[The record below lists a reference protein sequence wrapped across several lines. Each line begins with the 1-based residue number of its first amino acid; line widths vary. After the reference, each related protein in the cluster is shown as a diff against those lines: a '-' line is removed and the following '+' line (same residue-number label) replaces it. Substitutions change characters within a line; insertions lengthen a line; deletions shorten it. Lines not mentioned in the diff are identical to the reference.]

1 MTERCF
7 QSYFRKIT
15 WVDAHLPSR
24 TLEALQAN
32 HPGSPAE
39 TSSLTLWRK
48 ETSPYACPPAPRT
61 LLPFNRFRMS
71 NNTSQD
77 PASTSSSSVDD
88 APVAKRAT
96 KKVAAKTATKIVAKK
111 AVAKKVAVKKTAVK
125 KVAAKKA
132 AAKSVA
138 EPANLKTELSSVQAP
153 EAVTAP
159 RTPRPSRAK
168 KTAPEAAPIESE
180 PPSAENPGRRF
191 GRVPGGGPVTP
202 REPAPARPPTPPES
216 TPFPPV
222 IAPPPNREGQ
232 PAPPPNRERPPQG
245 GQPQNFQ
252 QRDPQN
258 RNDSGPPN
266 GGQGQQG
273 ESRSKRRRDKRKR
286 RKGEQQEQQGGR
298 RQPNPH
304 TRQRNDGPPNHN
316 DSEDRR
322 PGLLTGP
329 KIEANGLLEL
339 APKGFGF
346 LRIPGKNF
354 EQARDDVFVTP
365 EIIRK
370 YNLRLGQWIHGVYQE
385 GPRGPQLVE
394 ITLVNDLAPEEASK
408 LPHFDELKAINPTR
422 RISFETTPERFT
434 TRVVDIMAPV
444 GRGQRGLIVSPPRSG
459 KTTLLLHM
467 AEAIREKYDEAIHLM
482 VVLVDERP
490 EEVTEFRRAL
500 PGAEIYASSNDEQAR
515 NHTRIAEIAIERAK
529 RLVEAG
535 RDVFLIM
542 DSITRLARAYNG
554 NMNSRGRGTASG
566 GLTIGA
572 LEVPRRLFA
581 AARNT
586 RGGGSL
592 TIMAT
597 ALIQTNSR
605 ADEAIYMEFKGT
617 GNMELVLDRK
627 IAENYIYP
635 AVDIFKSGTRRE
647 ELLLADHML
656 HKIHLI
662 RRGLSGHRPAEAMER
677 LLFFLKKFP
686 NNPQMLLEIKG

>member
-1 MTERCF
+1 MT
-7 QSYFRKIT
+7 
-15 WVDAHLPSR
+15 D
-24 TLEALQAN
+24 
-32 HPGSPAE
+32 
-39 TSSLTLWRK
+39 
-48 ETSPYACPPAPRT
+48 
-61 LLPFNRFRMS
+61 
-71 NNTSQD
+71 
-77 PASTSSSSVDD
+77 SSSPEE
-88 APVAKRAT
+88 AP
-96 KKVAAKTATKIVAKK
+96 
-111 AVAKKVAVKKTAVK
+111 
-125 KVAAKKA
+125 
-132 AAKSVA
+132 
-138 EPANLKTELSSVQAP
+138 
-153 EAVTAP
+153 
-159 RTPRPSRAK
+159 
-168 KTAPEAAPIESE
+168 
-180 PPSAENPGRRF
+180 RRF
-191 GRVPGGGPVTP
+191 GRVPGGGPVNHREPVQSRPAAQQESIPFPAAVQTPEPAEAP
-202 REPAPARPPTPPES
+202 RESENQDGRPRNSQQARQE
-216 TPFPPV
+216 
-222 IAPPPNREGQ
+222 Q
-232 PAPPPNRERPPQG
+232 PQQNQQRQNNQAAGNQANGG
-245 GQPQNFQ
+245 GQPQ
-252 QRDPQN
+252 
-258 RNDSGPPN
+258 
-266 GGQGQQG
+266 
-273 ESRSKRRRDKRKR
+273 ESRSKRRREKRKR
-286 RKGEQQEQQGGR
+286 RNQERLAQTGGQAPQNPQNNQNRQRHDNNRGQQGK
-298 RQPNPH
+298 Q
-304 TRQRNDGPPNHN
+304 QDG
-316 DSEDRR
+316 EDRR
-322 PGLLTGP
+322 NTAPLDGP
-329 KIEANGLLEL
+329 KIECDGMLEL

-346 LRIPGKNF
+346 LRVPKKNF
-354 EQARDDVFVTP
+354 EQARDDIFVTP
-365 EIIRK
+365 ETIRK
-370 YNLRLGQWIHGVYQE
+370 YHLRPGQWIHGLYQE
-385 GPRGPQLVE
+385 GHRGPQLVE
-394 ITLVNDLAPEEASK
+394 ISTINDLAPEDASK
-408 LPHFDELKAINPTR
+408 LPHFDELKAINPAK

-515 NHTRIAEIAIERAK
+515 NHCRIAELAIERAK

-554 NMNSRGRGTASG
+554 GMNNRGRGTGSG
-566 GLTIGA
+566 GITIGA

-592 TIMAT
+592 TILAT

-647 ELLLADHML
+647 ELLLAEHML

>member
-1 MTERCF
+1 
-7 QSYFRKIT
+7 
-15 WVDAHLPSR
+15 
-24 TLEALQAN
+24 
-32 HPGSPAE
+32 
-39 TSSLTLWRK
+39 
-48 ETSPYACPPAPRT
+48 
-61 LLPFNRFRMS
+61 MS
-71 NNTSQD
+71 NNTNEETL
-77 PASTSSSSVDD
+77 PHTSADTGD
-88 APVAKRAT
+88 TPTPRKRAAKKAAAET
-96 KKVAAKTATKIVAKK
+96 VTKTAAKKVAAKKTAT
-111 AVAKKVAVKKTAVK
+111 K

-132 AAKSVA
+132 ASKKSAAEATTPELPFSPPPAPVPAPTSEAPVKARATKSAKAKKAVTHASDDAPSKAAPPSEEKPAAKSRSN
-138 EPANLKTELSSVQAP
+138 EDSP
-153 EAVTAP
+153 
-159 RTPRPSRAK
+159 
-168 KTAPEAAPIESE
+168 
-180 PPSAENPGRRF
+180 RRF
-191 GRVPGGGPVTP
+191 GRVPGGGPVASREPGEESPHPPQGPPPAPSGEREP
-202 REPAPARPPTPPES
+202 REPREPRPQPNPPQQ
-216 TPFPPV
+216 
-222 IAPPPNREGQ
+222 REGQ
-232 PAPPPNRERPPQG
+232 G
-245 GQPQNFQ
+245 HGQPN
-252 QRDPQN
+252 
-258 RNDSGPPN
+258 PPR
-266 GGQGQQG
+266 
-273 ESRSKRRRDKRKR
+273 ESRSKRRREKRKR
-286 RKGEQQEQQGGR
+286 RQREGQDQGGHG
-298 RQPNPH
+298 QQNPPH
-304 TRQRNDGPPNHN
+304 RQRNEGGNPQRAAAHPE
-316 DSEDRR
+316 EDRR
-322 PGLLTGP
+322 PVQLNGP
-329 KIEANGLLEL
+329 KIEASGMLEL

-346 LRIPGKNF
+346 LRVPNKNF

-365 EIIRK
+365 ETIRK
-370 YNLRLGQWIHGVYQE
+370 YHLRVGQWVHGVYQE

-394 ITLVNDLAPEEASK
+394 ISTVNDMPPDEAGK

-434 TRVVDIMAPV
+434 TRVIDIMAPV

-515 NHTRIAEIAIERAK
+515 NHCRIAELAIERAK

-535 RDVFLIM
+535 KDVFLLM

-554 NMNSRGRGTASG
+554 NMNNRGRGTGSG
-566 GLTIGA
+566 GITIGA

-592 TIMAT
+592 TILAT

-605 ADEAIYMEFKGT
+605 ADEAIFMEFKGT

>member
-1 MTERCF
+1 
-7 QSYFRKIT
+7 
-15 WVDAHLPSR
+15 
-24 TLEALQAN
+24 
-32 HPGSPAE
+32 
-39 TSSLTLWRK
+39 
-48 ETSPYACPPAPRT
+48 
-61 LLPFNRFRMS
+61 MS
-71 NNTSQD
+71 NDTNEDTMPPQTAD
-77 PASTSSSSVDD
+77 EKAPAR
-88 APVAKRAT
+88 KRAV
-96 KKVAAKTATKIVAKK
+96 KKVATKT
-111 AVAKKVAVKKTAVK
+111 AVKKTAATKVAAK
-125 KVAAKKA
+125 KVAAKKTA
-132 AAKSVA
+132 TSKTIAVNGTLDLPFTESFTATPAPAIATSAPSAPSAPA
-138 EPANLKTELSSVQAP
+138 EQAVESAPAR
-153 EAVTAP
+153 AP
-159 RTPRPSRAK
+159 RARKVAKEADAPAPSESQ
-168 KTAPEAAPIESE
+168 PEEASE
-180 PPSAENPGRRF
+180 PTRRF
-191 GRVPGGGPVTP
+191 GRVPGGGPVTQREPSEIRNPTEGATPFPGSRPAPQEPGEDAP
-202 REPAPARPPTPPES
+202 REARPPQ
-216 TPFPPV
+216 
-222 IAPPPNREGQ
+222 EG
-232 PAPPPNRERPPQG
+232 
-245 GQPQNFQ
+245 QNFQ
-252 QRDPQN
+252 QRDGQ
-258 RNDSGPPN
+258 GPPR
-266 GGQGQQG
+266 

-286 RKGEQQEQQGGR
+286 RKQDHVEQGGPP
-298 RQPNPH
+298 QPPH
-304 TRQRNDGPPNHN
+304 QRQRNENVGRPQNSDRQRHDNTERQRHDN
-316 DSEDRR
+316 TDRQRHDSADRQRHDHHELDDRR
-322 PGLLTGP
+322 PAQLTGP
-329 KIEANGLLEL
+329 KIETDGMLEL

-346 LRIPGKNF
+346 LRVPAKNF
-354 EQARDDVFVTP
+354 EQARDDIFVTP
-365 EIIRK
+365 EIIRR
-370 YNLRLGQWIHGVYQE
+370 YNLRLGQWLHGVYQD

-394 ITLVNDLAPEEASK
+394 ITKVNDLTPEEASK
-408 LPHFDELKAINPTR
+408 LPHFDELKAINPTK
-422 RISFETTPERFT
+422 RISFETTPDRYT

-500 PGAEIYASSNDEQAR
+500 PGAEIYASSNDEQSR
-515 NHTRIAEIAIERAK
+515 NHTRIAELAIERAK

-535 RDVFLIM
+535 QDVFLIM
-542 DSITRLARAYNG
+542 DSITRLARAYNSG
-554 NMNSRGRGTASG
+554 MGSRGRATGSG
-566 GLTIGA
+566 GITIGA

-627 IAENYIYP
+627 IAEQYIYP

>member
-1 MTERCF
+1 MSINTNEE
-7 QSYFRKIT
+7 IT
-15 WVDAHLPSR
+15 PENLTASIS
-24 TLEALQAN
+24 AA
-32 HPGSPAE
+32 PA
-39 TSSLTLWRK
+39 K
-48 ETSPYACPPAPRT
+48 
-61 LLPFNRFRMS
+61 
-71 NNTSQD
+71 
-77 PASTSSSSVDD
+77 
-88 APVAKRAT
+88 KRAT
-96 KKVAAKTATKIVAKK
+96 RKATSVATNESNAEHKPEKKVVAKK
-111 AVAKKVAVKKTAVK
+111 AAKKT
-125 KVAAKKA
+125 AKKA
-132 AAKSVA
+132 AKKIA
-138 EPANLKTELSSVQAP
+138 EPELFPTSAP
-153 EAVTAP
+153 EPEVIPA
-159 RTPRPSRAK
+159 TPAKKITRAK
-168 KTAPEAAPIESE
+168 KKAAEPIPAPIEE
-180 PPSAENPGRRF
+180 PELSPVAESPKRF
-191 GRVPGGGPVTP
+191 GRVPGGGPVAP
-202 REPAPARPPTPPES
+202 RKTQELPASGEQES
-216 TPFPPV
+216 IPFPQ
-222 IAPPPNREGQ
+222 Q
-232 PAPPPNRERPPQG
+232 PIQSG
-245 GQPQNFQ
+245 GGDASSVTAPQNHES
-252 QRDPQN
+252 PQN
-258 RNDSGPPN
+258 P
-266 GGQGQQG
+266 QAQQG
-273 ESRSKRRRDKRKR
+273 ESRSKKRREKRKR
-286 RKGEQQEQQGGR
+286 RKQERMLQQGAVA
-298 RQPNPH
+298 PNPQQGH
-304 TRQRNDGPPNHN
+304 NNQNRRNDHRNSQDH
-316 DSEDRR
+316 EDRR
-322 PGLLTGP
+322 PIQLNGP
-329 KIEANGLLEL
+329 KIDADGMLEL

-346 LRIPGKNF
+346 LRVPRKNF
-354 EQARDDVFVTP
+354 DQARDDVFVTP
-365 EIIRK
+365 ETIRK
-370 YNLRLGQWIHGVYQE
+370 HNLRVGQWIHGAYQE
-385 GPRGPQLVE
+385 GQRGPQLVD
-394 ITLVNDLAPEEASK
+394 VNQINGLTPEEASK
-408 LPHFDELKAINPTR
+408 LPHFDELKAINPSK

-515 NHTRIAEIAIERAK
+515 NHCRIAELAIERAK

-535 RDVFLIM
+535 KDVFIIM

-554 NMNSRGRGTASG
+554 NMNNRGRGTGSG
-566 GLTIGA
+566 GITIGA

-605 ADEAIYMEFKGT
+605 ADEAIFMEFKGT

-662 RRGLSGHRPAEAMER
+662 RRGLAGHRPPEAMER

>member
-1 MTERCF
+1 MA
-7 QSYFRKIT
+7 
-15 WVDAHLPSR
+15 DHLRRS
-24 TLEALQAN
+24 QA
-32 HPGSPAE
+32 
-39 TSSLTLWRK
+39 TFFT
-48 ETSPYACPPAPRT
+48 
-61 LLPFNRFRMS
+61 RFRMS
-71 NNTSQD
+71 NNTNEDTLPQPLAGS
-77 PASTSSSSVDD
+77 AGD
-88 APVAKRAT
+88 APSARKRVT
-96 KKVAAKTATKIVAKK
+96 KKAASKTATQPDAE
-111 AVAKKVAVKKTAVK
+111 KVP
-125 KVAAKKA
+125 AKKA
-132 AAKSVA
+132 AAKKAAVKKVVA
-138 EPANLKTELSSVQAP
+138 KKTAAKKSLDATLSPELPFITPPAPTAAP
-153 EAVTAP
+153 APVSEAAAAP
-159 RTPRPSRAK
+159 RPARASRAK
-168 KTAPEAAPIESE
+168 KVAAEAPATPPPTLPPAPAQQAPIEA
-180 PPSAENPGRRF
+180 PRRY
-191 GRVPGGGPVTP
+191 GRVPGGGPIAT
-202 REPAPARPPTPPES
+202 REPAEDAPQA
-216 TPFPPV
+216 V
-222 IAPPPNREGQ
+222 QPPP
-232 PAPPPNRERPPQG
+232 REREPQEPRR
-245 GQPQNFQ
+245 GQERQQEPQRNPQ
-252 QRDPQN
+252 QRD
-258 RNDSGPPN
+258 
-266 GGQGQQG
+266 GQGQPNAQG
-273 ESRSKRRRDKRKR
+273 QQNTQGQPRESRSKRRRDKRKR
-286 RKGEQQEQQGGR
+286 RSGERQEQGGQTHQPHQG
-298 RQPNPH
+298 QQHPPN
-304 TRQRNDGPPNHN
+304 RQRHESGGQQANSNDFG
-316 DSEDRR
+316 DRR
-322 PGLLTGP
+322 AVQLNGP
-329 KIEANGLLEL
+329 KIETNGMLEL

-346 LRIPGKNF
+346 LRIPDKNF

-365 EIIRK
+365 ETIRK

-394 ITLVNDLAPEEASK
+394 ITRINDMPPEEAAK

-434 TRVVDIMAPV
+434 TRVIDIMAPV

-500 PGAEIYASSNDEQAR
+500 PGVEIYASSNDEQPR
-515 NHTRIAEIAIERAK
+515 NHCRMAELAIERAK

-535 RDVFLIM
+535 KDVFLLM
-542 DSITRLARAYNG
+542 DSITRLARAYNAGMSMGAG
-554 NMNSRGRGTASG
+554 NRNRGTGSG
-566 GLTIGA
+566 GITIGA

-592 TIMAT
+592 TILAT

-677 LLFFLKKFP
+677 LLFFLKKFS
-686 NNPQMLLEIKG
+686 NNPQMLMEIKG

>member
-1 MTERCF
+1 MSNTTNQE
-7 QSYFRKIT
+7 
-15 WVDAHLPSR
+15 
-24 TLEALQAN
+24 
-32 HPGSPAE
+32 
-39 TSSLTLWRK
+39 
-48 ETSPYACPPAPRT
+48 PAPQPP
-61 LLPFNRFRMS
+61 L
-71 NNTSQD
+71 D
-77 PASTSSSSVDD
+77 AAE
-88 APVAKRAT
+88 APVPAAKRAA
-96 KKVAAKTATKIVAKK
+96 KKTTAKK
-111 AVAKKVAVKKTAVK
+111 ATKAASKKTAVK
-125 KVAAKKA
+125 KTAAKR
-132 AAKSVA
+132 
-138 EPANLKTELSSVQAP
+138 
-153 EAVTAP
+153 AV
-159 RTPRPSRAK
+159 AK
-168 KTAPEAAPIESE
+168 KTPAKADSDTV
-180 PPSAENPGRRF
+180 SAEQSPPAPPPETMQAPAPVPVPETPPGEISPRRF
-191 GRVPGGGPVTP
+191 GRVPGGGPVQAREPAAPRPPAEPESIPFPAAAAPPPARETPAEPPAP
-202 REPAPARPPTPPES
+202 REPD
-216 TPFPPV
+216 
-222 IAPPPNREGQ
+222 GQ
-232 PAPPPNRERPPQG
+232 EPQPQG
-245 GQPQNFQ
+245 QNQP
-252 QRDPQN
+252 
-258 RNDSGPPN
+258 RN
-266 GGQGQQG
+266 GQGQTG
-273 ESRSKRRRDKRKR
+273 ESRSKRRREKRKR
-286 RKGEQQEQQGGR
+286 RKLERGEQSGGH
-298 RQPNPH
+298 QPQNPNG
-304 TRQRNDGPPNHN
+304 RQRQERTNHHGNGNDA
-316 DSEDRR
+316 DDRR
-322 PGLLTGP
+322 PAQLNGP
-329 KIEANGLLEL
+329 KIEADGLLEL

-365 EIIRK
+365 ETIRK
-370 YNLRLGQWIHGVYQE
+370 YNLRPGQWIHGLYQE

-394 ITLVNDLAPEEASK
+394 ISRVNDMPPEEACK
-408 LPHFDELKAINPTR
+408 LPHFDELKAVNPTR

-434 TRVVDIMAPV
+434 TRIVDIMAPV

-500 PGAEIYASSNDEQAR
+500 PGAEIYASSNDEQPR

-535 RDVFLIM
+535 KDVFLIM
-542 DSITRLARAYNG
+542 DSITRLARAYNAG
-554 NMNSRGRGTASG
+554 MGMNSRGRGTGSG
-566 GLTIGA
+566 GITIGA

-592 TIMAT
+592 TILAT

-635 AVDIFKSGTRRE
+635 AADIFKSGTRRE

-686 NNPQMLLEIKG
+686 NNPQMLMEIKG

>member
-1 MTERCF
+1 
-7 QSYFRKIT
+7 
-15 WVDAHLPSR
+15 
-24 TLEALQAN
+24 
-32 HPGSPAE
+32 
-39 TSSLTLWRK
+39 
-48 ETSPYACPPAPRT
+48 
-61 LLPFNRFRMS
+61 MS
-71 NNTSQD
+71 NDTDQD
-77 PASTSSSSVDD
+77 TPPTT
-88 APVAKRAT
+88 KRA
-96 KKVAAKTATKIVAKK
+96 AKK
-111 AVAKKVAVKKTAVK
+111 AATKTVAKKVAAKKTAVK

-132 AAKSVA
+132 TVA
-138 EPANLKTELSSVQAP
+138 VAVTPELPFSTPSNPIPAP
-153 EAVTAP
+153 EATP
-159 RTPRPSRAK
+159 RPTRPSRAK
-168 KTAPEAAPIESE
+168 KVAAESSPAEPAPAQASE
-180 PPSAENPGRRF
+180 TPSRRF
-191 GRVPGGGPVTP
+191 GRVPGGGPVAV
-202 REPAPARPPTPPES
+202 REPAESPAPAPQAS
-216 TPFPPV
+216 TPFPS
-222 IAPPPNREGQ
+222 
-232 PAPPPNRERPPQG
+232 PAPPPAAREIPAQSGPPRDPEYRERPPQD
-245 GQPQNFQ
+245 GQARNFQ
-252 QRDPQN
+252 QREGQN
-258 RNDSGPPN
+258 RDA
-266 GGQGQQG
+266 QGQQRTG

-286 RKGEQQEQQGGR
+286 RTGERQESQGPP
-298 RQPNPH
+298 QAQHSHPPQ
-304 TRQRNDGPPNHN
+304 QRNRHEGGGPQRGPNS
-316 DSEDRR
+316 DFDERR
-322 PGLLTGP
+322 PAQLNGP
-329 KIEANGLLEL
+329 KIEADGLLEL

-365 EIIRK
+365 ETIRK
-370 YNLRLGQWIHGVYQE
+370 YNLRLGQWIHGLYQD

-394 ITLVNDLAPEEASK
+394 ITQVNGIPPEDAAK

-500 PGAEIYASSNDEQAR
+500 PGAEIYASSNDEQPR
-515 NHTRIAEIAIERAK
+515 SHTRIAEMAIERAK

-535 RDVFLIM
+535 QDVFLIM
-542 DSITRLARAYNG
+542 DSITRLARAYNSG
-554 NMNSRGRGTASG
+554 MSMNNRGRGTGSG
-566 GLTIGA
+566 GITIGA

-647 ELLLADHML
+647 EILLADHML

>member
-1 MTERCF
+1 MPQPTTEGKTPTA
-7 QSYFRKIT
+7 RK
-15 WVDAHLPSR
+15 R
-24 TLEALQAN
+24 
-32 HPGSPAE
+32 
-39 TSSLTLWRK
+39 
-48 ETSPYACPPAPRT
+48 
-61 LLPFNRFRMS
+61 
-71 NNTSQD
+71 
-77 PASTSSSSVDD
+77 
-88 APVAKRAT
+88 
-96 KKVAAKTATKIVAKK
+96 VAKK
-111 AVAKKVAVKKTAVK
+111 AVNAAVAEEAPAKKVPAKKAAVK
-125 KVAAKKA
+125 KVAAKKT
-132 AAKSVA
+132 AAKKAGASATTPELPFNLPPVA
-138 EPANLKTELSSVQAP
+138 ATVPAPASEAP
-153 EAVTAP
+153 ARPARAP
-159 RTPRPSRAK
+159 RAK
-168 KTAPEAAPIESE
+168 KVAAEAPAEPRSE
-180 PPSAENPGRRF
+180 PAPSAPPAEFQAPQNPQSDDAPRRF
-191 GRVPGGGPVTP
+191 GRVPGGGPTTARETVENAPRPPAPQQHQQRQHEP
-202 REPAPARPPTPPES
+202 REQRHQNDG
-216 TPFPPV
+216 
-222 IAPPPNREGQ
+222 PPPQR
-232 PAPPPNRERPPQG
+232 
-245 GQPQNFQ
+245 NFQ
-252 QRDPQN
+252 QRDGQQPQDPQN
-258 RNDSGPPN
+258 R
-266 GGQGQQG
+266 GGQNSPN

-286 RKGEQQEQQGGR
+286 RNSERQDQQGG
-298 RQPNPH
+298 QGQQHGQQN
-304 TRQRNDGPPNHN
+304 RQRHEGGRQQPQNIEQ
-316 DSEDRR
+316 EDRR
-322 PGLLTGP
+322 PIQLNGP
-329 KIEANGLLEL
+329 KIEANGMLEL

-346 LRIPGKNF
+346 LRVPKKNF

-365 EIIRK
+365 ETIRK

-394 ITLVNDLAPEEASK
+394 ITTINDMPPEQAAK

-434 TRVVDIMAPV
+434 TRVIDIMAPV

-515 NHTRIAEIAIERAK
+515 NHCRIAELAIERAK

-535 RDVFLIM
+535 KDVFLLM
-542 DSITRLARAYNG
+542 DSITRLARAYNSG
-554 NMNSRGRGTASG
+554 MNNRGRGTGSG
-566 GLTIGA
+566 GITIGA

-592 TIMAT
+592 TILAT

-605 ADEAIYMEFKGT
+605 ADEAIFMEFKGT

-647 ELLLADHML
+647 ELLLPDHML

-686 NNPQMLLEIKG
+686 NNPQMLMEIKG

>member
-1 MTERCF
+1 MSKNTNEESLSASQAGTEG
-7 QSYFRKIT
+7 
-15 WVDAHLPSR
+15 
-24 TLEALQAN
+24 EA
-32 HPGSPAE
+32 
-39 TSSLTLWRK
+39 
-48 ETSPYACPPAPRT
+48 APR
-61 LLPFNRFRMS
+61 
-71 NNTSQD
+71 
-77 PASTSSSSVDD
+77 
-88 APVAKRAT
+88 KRAAKKAAT
-96 KKVAAKTATKIVAKK
+96 KTVAKTAT
-111 AVAKKVAVKKTAVK
+111 KTAVK
-125 KVAAKKA
+125 KVAKSATKAAAAPADAPAEAAPVAKKA
-132 AAKSVA
+132 ARKVA
-138 EPANLKTELSSVQAP
+138 
-153 EAVTAP
+153 
-159 RTPRPSRAK
+159 AK
-168 KTAPEAAPIESE
+168 KVAKAVETAPEPVFAPETAASAPKKKVARARKTADSSPTLFDNPAPPAAPA
-180 PPSAENPGRRF
+180 PPPDRRAEAPAPRPPGPPQEKRF
-191 GRVPGGGPVTP
+191 GRVPGGGPRVS
-202 REPAPARPPTPPES
+202 REPNETFHQGDAPQQRPPQENHPRNFQNRDHRENRDQREGGPPSHPAQNPNPNQNRES
-216 TPFPPV
+216 RES
-222 IAPPPNREGQ
+222 REGQ
-232 PAPPPNRERPPQG
+232 Q
-245 GQPQNFQ
+245 QQ
-252 QRDPQN
+252 QR
-258 RNDSGPPN
+258 
-266 GGQGQQG
+266 
-273 ESRSKRRRDKRKR
+273 ESRSKRRREKRKR
-286 RKGEQQEQQGGR
+286 RLREAQQGGQGHQGGGNNR
-298 RQPNPH
+298 HEPHARNEGGESQGGERQPMVP
-304 TRQRNDGPPNHN
+304 
-316 DSEDRR
+316 
-322 PGLLTGP
+322 TGP
-329 KIEANGLLEL
+329 KIEVNGMLEL

-346 LRIPGKNF
+346 LRVPQKNF

-365 EIIRK
+365 ESIRK
-370 YNLRLGQWIHGVYQE
+370 FNLRLGQWIHGVYQE

-394 ITLVNDLAPEEASK
+394 ISSINGMTPEEASK
-408 LPHFDELKAINPTR
+408 LPHFDELKAINPSK

-467 AEAIREKYDEAIHLM
+467 AEAIREKYEESIHLM

-515 NHTRIAEIAIERAK
+515 NHCRIAELAIERAK

-535 RDVFLIM
+535 KDVFLLM

-554 NMNSRGRGTASG
+554 NMNNRGRGTGSG
-566 GLTIGA
+566 GITIGA

-592 TIMAT
+592 TILAT

-605 ADEAIYMEFKGT
+605 ADEAIFMEFKGT

-647 ELLLADHML
+647 ELLIPDHML

-662 RRGLSGHRPAEAMER
+662 RRGLSGHRPVEAMER

>member
-1 MTERCF
+1 
-7 QSYFRKIT
+7 
-15 WVDAHLPSR
+15 
-24 TLEALQAN
+24 
-32 HPGSPAE
+32 
-39 TSSLTLWRK
+39 
-48 ETSPYACPPAPRT
+48 
-61 LLPFNRFRMS
+61 MS
-71 NNTSQD
+71 KNTNENTKPQI
-77 PASTSSSSVDD
+77 
-88 APVAKRAT
+88 PVATAGDTLPARKRA
-96 KKVAAKTATKIVAKK
+96 VKK
-111 AVAKKVAVKKTAVK
+111 AVVEILVEPSTKLAPEKKVVKKTVVKTVPTEAPAVK
-125 KVAAKKA
+125 KVAAKKVARKSIA
-132 AAKSVA
+132 ASST
-138 EPANLKTELSSVQAP
+138 PELPFDTPPVPSPIAAP
-153 EAVTAP
+153 PEISAQRPVK
-159 RTPRPSRAK
+159 TPRPNKSALK
-168 KTAPEAAPIESE
+168 VTATAPTVPDNESQSTGE
-180 PPSAENPGRRF
+180 LPRRF
-191 GRVPGGGPVTP
+191 GRVPGGGPTVQ
-202 REPAPARPPTPPES
+202 REPESLPAAPQKS
-216 TPFPPV
+216 TPFP
-222 IAPPPNREGQ
+222 Q
-232 PAPPPNRERPPQG
+232 PAASQTPRENLLHDGPARDAERRERPPHEG
-245 GQPQNFQ
+245 PQPP
-252 QRDPQN
+252 REH
-258 RNDSGPPN
+258 
-266 GGQGQQG
+266 QGQQRNG
-273 ESRSKRRRDKRKR
+273 QNNGQGGPQTSESRSKRRREKRKR
-286 RKGEQQEQQGGR
+286 RNQERNEQGG
-298 RQPNPH
+298 QPAHVQQNPPN
-304 TRQRNDGPPNHN
+304 RQRFENRGQLGQGKPKPHHATQQH
-316 DSEDRR
+316 DSDDRR
-322 PGLLTGP
+322 PALQLDGP
-329 KIEANGLLEL
+329 KIEGDGMLEL

-346 LRIPGKNF
+346 LRLARKNF
-354 EQARDDVFVTP
+354 EQARDDIFVTP
-365 EIIRK
+365 ETIRK
-370 YNLRLGQWIHGVYQE
+370 YNLRLGQWIHGFYQE

-394 ITLVNDLAPEEASK
+394 ITKINDLTPEDASK
-408 LPHFDELKAINPTR
+408 LPHFDELKAINPNR

-467 AEAIREKYDEAIHLM
+467 AEAIREKYDEGAIHLM
-482 VVLVDERP
+482 VVLIDERP

-515 NHTRIAEIAIERAK
+515 NHTRIAELAIERAK

-554 NMNSRGRGTASG
+554 NMNNRGRGTGSG
-566 GLTIGA
+566 GITIGA

>member
-1 MTERCF
+1 MSNHTNEDTMP
-7 QSYFRKIT
+7 QHSAGKE
-15 WVDAHLPSR
+15 S
-24 TLEALQAN
+24 EA
-32 HPGSPAE
+32 
-39 TSSLTLWRK
+39 
-48 ETSPYACPPAPRT
+48 PPAK
-61 LLPFNRFRMS
+61 
-71 NNTSQD
+71 
-77 PASTSSSSVDD
+77 
-88 APVAKRAT
+88 KR
-96 KKVAAKTATKIVAKK
+96 VAKK
-111 AVAKKVAVKKTAVK
+111 AAKKTAVAK
-125 KVAAKKA
+125 TEPTAKVAAKKTA
-132 AAKSVA
+132 SRKVAAKKVA
-138 EPANLKTELSSVQAP
+138 GKSASTTANSPELPFSEPGDSKLVPVPSATKVARVRKAAVKPVAQAQPAEQAPDRSDEPA
-153 EAVTAP
+153 
-159 RTPRPSRAK
+159 
-168 KTAPEAAPIESE
+168 
-180 PPSAENPGRRF
+180 RRF
-191 GRVPGGGPVTP
+191 GRVPGGGPIAHRETAEP
-202 REPAPARPPTPPES
+202 RETTPPASIPYPQPTPPPDRS
-216 TPFPPV
+216 Q
-222 IAPPPNREGQ
+222 GQ
-232 PAPPPNRERPPQG
+232 DGPDRPQQGPPQG
-245 GQPQNFQ
+245 QNFQ
-252 QRDPQN
+252 QRDDQ
-258 RNDSGPPN
+258 GGQ
-266 GGQGQQG
+266 GGQGQQR
-273 ESRSKRRRDKRKR
+273 ESRSKRRREKRKR
-286 RKGEQQEQQGGR
+286 RKGERIEQGGP
-298 RQPNPH
+298 PNPQNRH
-304 TRQRNDGPPNHN
+304 QYQQNRPQRNDAGERHGPPN
-316 DSEDRR
+316 DMDDRR
-322 PGLLTGP
+322 GIQLTGP
-329 KIEANGLLEL
+329 KIEADGMLEL

-346 LRIPGKNF
+346 LRIPRKNF

-365 EIIRK
+365 ETIRK
-370 YNLRLGQWIHGVYQE
+370 YNLRLGQWIHGLYQD

-394 ITLVNDLAPEEASK
+394 ITKVNDLTPEEASK
-408 LPHFDELKAINPTR
+408 LPHFDELKAINPNK

-515 NHTRIAEIAIERAK
+515 NHTRIAELAIERAK

-554 NMNSRGRGTASG
+554 NMNNRGRGTGSG
-566 GLTIGA
+566 GITIGA

-647 ELLLADHML
+647 EILLADHML

>member
-1 MTERCF
+1 MSNDTD
-7 QSYFRKIT
+7 QDT
-15 WVDAHLPSR
+15 
-24 TLEALQAN
+24 
-32 HPGSPAE
+32 
-39 TSSLTLWRK
+39 
-48 ETSPYACPPAPRT
+48 PPAT
-61 LLPFNRFRMS
+61 
-71 NNTSQD
+71 
-77 PASTSSSSVDD
+77 
-88 APVAKRAT
+88 KR
-96 KKVAAKTATKIVAKK
+96 VAKK
-111 AVAKKVAVKKTAVK
+111 AATKSATKTAAKKAAVKKTAVK
-125 KVAAKKA
+125 KTAAKKVA
-132 AAKSVA
+132 KKSTAAKAVT
-138 EPANLKTELSSVQAP
+138 LELPFTAPPVSNPIPTP
-153 EAVTAP
+153 EAAP
-159 RTPRPSRAK
+159 RPARPSRAK
-168 KTAPEAAPIESE
+168 KVTTEPSPAEQAPAQASE
-180 PPSAENPGRRF
+180 PAPRRI
-191 GRVPGGGPVTP
+191 GRVPGGGPVAA
-202 REPAPARPPTPPES
+202 REPAESRAPAPPIS
-216 TPFPPV
+216 TPFPQPTPPQEARETP
-222 IAPPPNREGQ
+222 APSGPPRDQNQREGQ
-232 PAPPPNRERPPQG
+232 NR
-245 GQPQNFQ
+245 
-252 QRDPQN
+252 DA
-258 RNDSGPPN
+258 
-266 GGQGQQG
+266 QGQQRTG

-286 RKGEQQEQQGGR
+286 RAGERQENQGPPPAQHGQR
-298 RQPNPH
+298 PPQH
-304 TRQRNDGPPNHN
+304 QQRNRDDNAGSQRGPSN
-316 DSEDRR
+316 DSDDRR
-322 PGLLTGP
+322 PAQINGP
-329 KIEANGLLEL
+329 KIEADGLLEL
-339 APKGFGF
+339 SSKGFGF
-346 LRIPGKNF
+346 LRLPGKNF

-370 YNLRLGQWIHGVYQE
+370 YNLRLGQWLHGVYQD

-394 ITLVNDLAPEEASK
+394 ITQVNGMPPEEAAK

-500 PGAEIYASSNDEQAR
+500 PGAEIYASSNDEQPR
-515 NHTRIAEIAIERAK
+515 NHTRIAEMAIERAK

-535 RDVFLIM
+535 QDVFLIM
-542 DSITRLARAYNG
+542 DSITRLARAYNSG
-554 NMNSRGRGTASG
+554 MSMNSRGRGTGSG
-566 GLTIGA
+566 GITIGA